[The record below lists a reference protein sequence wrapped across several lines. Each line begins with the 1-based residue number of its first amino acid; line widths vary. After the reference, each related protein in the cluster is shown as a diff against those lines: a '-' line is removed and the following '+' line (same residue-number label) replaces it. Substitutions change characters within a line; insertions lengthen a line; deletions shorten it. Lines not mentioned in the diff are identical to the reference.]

1 MSASSGRPS
10 ALTKMRQAYWEAKQ
24 SFNKS
29 LGQLEDGFVVSSDN
43 DLDTRI
49 ELLQAADSSFNT
61 LMRVILNYRKT
72 LQNLVD
78 IEESFGLALIE
89 YGKKDSTAA
98 GKIMCMSGK
107 TISKAAQRQI
117 QFKANLMNLFEEIQT
132 FQFKAT
138 ADALKTVS
146 KMEKARKSYRSG
158 LMWLKNE
165 STDIDPDIGKKLKNF
180 RKVQEH
186 IKRLKVRFDGMKLES
201 MQKIDLYLLSRSN
214 LFSNTLVPY
223 NTAFKKICRHIVI
236 SMNYTVENI
245 PLCLSYN
252 FVALK
257 ELNEYSKM
265 TIQHALQKE
274 QLSKQI
280 SKEEKNTNSTGKSK
294 RSSLSDES
302 ANMHVISGHSFCSKH
317 AKYAKYVTSK
327 FGDIENNNPDSFPA
341 NSSSGDTPLIDFNDE
356 EDSCVLIKLL
366 TQNKNSPSPNY
377 SDDLRSIN
385 FDKYQTAYGEL
396 LTYEIGDF
404 FEHSLMESNSQ
415 SNSTRETDDLK
426 FWSLIQGYD
435 RTSSLKDNA
444 AMDNSDSICPKHPRH
459 PSYSKWDDMLI
470 EFDPFSEERV
480 GHKIK
485 TDCLELC

>member
-1 MSASSGRPS
+1 MSAPSGRPS
-10 ALTKMRQAYWEAKQ
+10 TLTKMRQAYWEAKQ

-29 LGQLEDGFVVSSDN
+29 LGQLEDDFIVSSDN
-43 DLDTRI
+43 DLDARI

-61 LMRVILNYRKT
+61 LMRVILNYRRA
-72 LQNLVD
+72 LQNFVD

-98 GKIMCMSGK
+98 GKIMSMSGK

-117 QFKANLMNLFEEIQT
+117 QFKASLIHLFQEVQT

-138 ADALKTVS
+138 SDALKTAS

-165 STDIDPDIGKKLKNF
+165 STNLDPDISKRLRNF

-186 IKRLKVRFDGMKLES
+186 VKRLKVIFDGMKLES

-214 LFSNTLVPY
+214 LFSNTLVSY
-223 NTAFKKICRHIVI
+223 NTAFKKICRNIVI
-236 SMNYTVENI
+236 SMDYTVKNI

-265 TIQHALQKE
+265 NTQHTLKKE
-274 QLSKQI
+274 KQSSEQI
-280 SKEEKNTNSTGKSK
+280 SKKERYSIEKSK
-294 RSSLSDES
+294 RYSVSDEL
-302 ANMHVISGHSFCSKH
+302 ANMHEISGNSVYSKD
-317 AKYAKYVTSK
+317 KKNDTSK
-327 FGDIENNNPDSFPA
+327 FGDNKNNNLDSFPD
-341 NSSSGDTPLIDFNDE
+341 NCSSLDIPLIDFNHE
-356 EDSCVLIKLL
+356 ENSCDLLKLL
-366 TQNKNSPSPNY
+366 TENENPPSPKY

-385 FDKYQTAYGEL
+385 FDKYQTAYEEV

-404 FEHSLMESNSQ
+404 FEHPLMESDSQ
-415 SNSTRETDDLK
+415 GNYTRETDDLK
-426 FWSLIQGYD
+426 FWPLIQGYD

-444 AMDNSDSICPKHPRH
+444 AMVDSDLICPKHPSSNLH
-459 PSYSKWDDMLI
+459 PSNSKWDDILI
-470 EFDPFSEERV
+470 QFDPFSEERV
-480 GHKIK
+480 GRKIK
-485 TDCLELC
+485 NDCLELC